1 MEMER
6 VLAEPMFDA
15 PMPYVLVTERAV
27 RGEEKVGYW
36 GKEGRFEVQ
45 RRIQEEDGWP
55 VTPRSRHQEHEIVNI
70 EHFREVG
77 QSGA

>member
-1 MEMER
+1 MER

-15 PMPYVLVTERAV
+15 PVPYVLVTEAAV
-27 RGEEKVGYW
+27 RGDEKVGYW

-45 RRIQEEDGWP
+45 RRIQDEDGWP
-55 VTPRSRHQEHEIVNI
+55 VTPLSRDQGHDIVTL
-70 EHFREVG
+70 EEFREAG